1 MKILENSLM
10 FRKSSSLENFTID
23 VINALMWI
31 DFIMKIKV
39 ENISY
44 PAAWKGQQMLDNRVK
59 QIAIL

>member
-39 ENISY
+39 ENISH

>member
-1 MKILENSLM
+1 M
-10 FRKSSSLENFTID
+10 
-23 VINALMWI
+23 NALMWI